1 MSSHCNYDRHIIEHL
16 IDKAQ
21 VSCEI
26 TCAASPNPHLWLSQ
40 LLSLSLSPPH
50 PTREH
55 LTFFPLLQ
63 LIQLVA
69 SPCIILFSSSHHTHV
84 IHLLG
89 LSCLQLNFFLS
100 FKSLTAI
107 SSHIY
112 FIIYSIFHRIKIYFC
127 WVIKKKDVYALKKS
141 VHWSGLHGRI
151 WL

>member
-1 MSSHCNYDRHIIEHL
+1 MCCLPQPPSL
-16 IDKAQ
+16 
-21 VSCEI
+21 
-26 TCAASPNPHLWLSQ
+26 TLSTP
-40 LLSLSLSPPH
+40 LSLSLSLSPPH

-55 LTFFPLLQ
+55 LTLRYFPLLQ

-112 FIIYSIFHRIKIYFC
+112 FIIYSIFHRIKFYFY
-127 WVIKKKDVYALKKS
+127 WVIKKKMYMLLKNLSIDWGYMVGYDYSLYKNFELNYIIR
-141 VHWSGLHGRI
+141 HT
-151 WL
+151 